1 MDKSQIEILKKAI
14 YKYGVSNQIDM
25 LHEEIGE
32 LLQAI
37 NKVKRNDGLT
47 ENGGFLEPNEL
58 TDLKYSKLYFD
69 LCREVADVKI
79 MLMQLELMLNQE
91 AINISVERKIT
102 RLFIRLNK

>member
-14 YKYGVSNQIDM
+14 DKYGVSNQIDM

-37 NKVKRNDGLT
+37 N
-47 ENGGFLEPNEL
+47 
-58 TDLKYSKLYFD
+58 
-69 LCREVADVKI
+69 
-79 MLMQLELMLNQE
+79 
-91 AINISVERKIT
+91 ISVERKIT